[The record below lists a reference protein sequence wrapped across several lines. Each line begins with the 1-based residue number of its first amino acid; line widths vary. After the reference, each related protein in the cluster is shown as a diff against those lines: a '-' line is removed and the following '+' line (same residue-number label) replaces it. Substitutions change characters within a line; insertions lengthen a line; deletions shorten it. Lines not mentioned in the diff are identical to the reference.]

1 MLYLGVERADRIP
14 VHARP
19 PQRMPRQIGIAPVAK
34 NLAIDLQIRA
44 GAAFV
49 PPERMLAER
58 AVFGIEISVPE
69 RWRLDDMAVAVEDR
83 EVLICH
89 RRLLF
94 DQPRRVASTAAGR
107 WPTA

>member
-34 NLAIDLQIRA
+34 DLAIDLQIRA
-44 GAAFV
+44 GAPFV
-49 PPERMLAER
+49 PPESMLAER

-69 RWRLDDMAVAVEDR
+69 RGRLDNMAVAVKAR
-83 EVLICH
+83 EFFIWHALVL
-89 RRLLF
+89 RNQRS
-94 DQPRRVASTAAGR
+94 RVASTAM
-107 WPTA
+107 PNKEF